1 LHSGEF
7 GLFLHASP
15 WLQSSADAPVR
26 WPPRGGA
33 AVPKGE
39 APGVGDGLAGP
50 GAGFALGIPWAPAPN
65 ETPNDLSVDRCLT
78 MTIESTLAPAAIR
91 RPRIRIINCVRRL
104 YQPDTRSIE
113 LLNQFSMF
121 SLALATSLPAASIR
135 VSKALFTCSGRILL
149 ST

>member
-1 LHSGEF
+1 
-7 GLFLHASP
+7 
-15 WLQSSADAPVR
+15 
-26 WPPRGGA
+26 
-33 AVPKGE
+33 
-39 APGVGDGLAGP
+39 
-50 GAGFALGIPWAPAPN
+50 
-65 ETPNDLSVDRCLT
+65 

-149 ST
+149 STTPFLRTVNRLPGCPGAGGAGGIAVSVIVTLDCGVGGVAPVAPDGAEAMPSGGLEIPSGGLATGGAP